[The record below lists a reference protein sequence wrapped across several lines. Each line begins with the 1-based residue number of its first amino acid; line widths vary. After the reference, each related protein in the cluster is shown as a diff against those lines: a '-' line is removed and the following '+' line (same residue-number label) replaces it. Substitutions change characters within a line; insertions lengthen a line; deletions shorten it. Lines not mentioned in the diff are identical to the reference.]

1 MKTAHLQQLIT
12 EAEARM
18 RDLDARIDALPQG
31 AHRQQVRHAREA
43 AGEQLRRMHIELA
56 ARPPV
61 CPHCGDDKP
70 RHFLVCR
77 ACWCEV
83 PFKLRALYHG
93 AVGLHHHKAV
103 DDAYLEHARKA
114 VLSHLKQ
121 FSSAL
126 A

>member
-1 MKTAHLQQLIT
+1 MTTAHLQQLIT

-31 AHRQQVRHAREA
+31 PHRQQVRHAREA
-43 AGEQLRRMHIELA
+43 AGEQLRRMRIELA
-56 ARPPV
+56 GRPPV

-70 RHFLVCR
+70 LHFLVCR
-77 ACWCEV
+77 ACWSEV
-83 PFKLRALYHG
+83 PFKLRAAWHG
-93 AVGLHHHKAV
+93 AVGLHHHKHV
-103 DDAYLEHARKA
+103 DDTYLDRARKA
-114 VLSHLKQ
+114 VISYLKQ